1 MLRATYRLAIL
12 SVLVAAS
19 SVGYWYFHNPQSPA
33 VRIAKL
39 EEEKKELQQI
49 VQRLTDERRAA
60 EMIVTDQRKTDQGLA
75 WFYAPVRFT
84 YRELWLKLGEKEV
97 WRGPLHREQPTGE
110 SKLPYTTRYLT
121 TIADPK

>member
-19 SVGYWYFHNPQSPA
+19 SVGHWYFHNPQSPA

-60 EMIVTDQRKTDQGLA
+60 EMIVTDQRKTDQGLETTLLFVEQA
-75 WFYAPVRFT
+75 RDGSPLPPKSPPNTTPPTRPPSPAASPVSAP
-84 YRELWLKLGEKEV
+84 
-97 WRGPLHREQPTGE
+97 
-110 SKLPYTTRYLT
+110 TT
-121 TIADPK
+121 AAASPPAP